1 MEFAVWHEGLKE
13 GTGRWVLHVDAQG
26 ERLLLSSDAGAT
38 YWQPIADCRVLRA
51 ASPDVPR
58 LVLPVQPQQP
68 QIVTPNF
75 GARN

>member
-1 MEFAVWHEGLKE
+1 MEFAVTHDGLKE

-26 ERLLLSSDAGAT
+26 ERLLLSNDDGEL
-38 YWQPIADCRVLRA
+38 YWRPIADCRVLRA

-58 LVLPVQPQQP
+58 LVLPVKPQEP
-68 QIVTPNF
+68 KILTPDF